1 MPIFMSSGM
10 NFPFEYGVNTLLLNN
25 RGEGFL
31 DSEFLVGIEPRVAML
46 ERPWYDPEQPWL
58 STKKPWF
65 ELDCSGPDRS
75 HMMCRGRP
83 GKYVV
88 MGNVGSRSSVIFD
101 LDNDGD
107 LDIVTNEYNDV
118 PQVLISDLAQRRP
131 VHFAKIELV
140 GKESNRD
147 GLGALVVVEAG
158 PLKMTKQN
166 DGKSGYLSQS
176 SMPLYFGLGETARID
191 RITIYWPS
199 GREQVLTEGL
209 VADSLLTI
217 EEQ

>member
-1 MPIFMSSGM
+1 M

-25 RGEGFL
+25 LGEGFL
-31 DSEFLVGIEPRVAML
+31 DSEFLVGIEPRMAML
-46 ERPWYDPEQPWL
+46 ERPWYDPGQPWL

-88 MGNVGSRSSVIFD
+88 MGNVGSRSAVIFD

-131 VHFAKIELV
+131 VHFVKIELV
-140 GKESNRD
+140 GTESNRD
-147 GLGALVVVEAG
+147 GLGAQVEVEAG

-176 SMPLYFGLGETARID
+176 SMPLYFGLGDTVRID
-191 RITIYWPS
+191 RITIRWPS

-209 VADSLLTI
+209 VADSLMTI